1 MQLDSYKT
9 GRLFQPITL
18 IKRTPKGVDKV
29 KMQRLGKHRRQSMQ
43 TQYRIPADMMQR
55 TGELDKGAVREEESI

>member
-1 MQLDSYKT
+1 
-9 GRLFQPITL
+9 
-18 IKRTPKGVDKV
+18 
-29 KMQRLGKHRRQSMQ
+29 MQRLGKHRRQSMQ